1 MAPKL
6 PMGEADAW
14 STPLT
19 QQEAEYVWTVIGWAA
34 KKGIKL
40 DPVTLLSL
48 PKVSEGTAPIAEDY
62 QNRYAPTV
70 SLYYGLYNDKVQSN
84 GGKST
89 PEETI
94 AYYVYS
100 GKTAPEIVKIIK
112 DNPDVFPVVEGSKFE
127 RSTDYIDF
135 VGDLTQE
142 WQTYSRVFDEDSSQF
157 VTDPYAKLNL
167 PDETKT
173 YGPNAK
179 YATIPASVASA
190 AGGRQYKSTPRED
203 ALLLAMARAIDDKYI
218 IPGLQSEMRPP
229 VVTTTPGGQLATQR
243 PPVVF
248 SEEELKIG
256 RQRSQLAK
264 DFAARGLSGNYGL
277 GSGPIS
283 GAIPSGAQPGPSRPV
298 VTGAPRVVA
307 PAPKVTADTAEQMRQ
322 KALMS
327 KLNVTNQ
334 RGF

>member
-48 PKVSEGTAPIAEDY
+48 PKASEGTAPIAEDY

-70 SLYYGLYNDKVQSN
+70 SLYYGLYKDKVESN

-89 PEETI
+89 PEEAI

-100 GKTAPEIVKIIK
+100 GKTAPEIVKIIN
-112 DNPDVFPVVEGSKFE
+112 DNPNLFPVVQGSKFE

-142 WQTYSRVFDEDSSQF
+142 WQTYDRVYNEDSSQF

-167 PDETKT
+167 PDASKT
-173 YGPNAK
+173 YSANAK
-179 YATIPASVASA
+179 YATIPASVASVA
-190 AGGRQYKSTPRED
+190 AGRQYKSTPRED

-218 IPGLQSEMRPP
+218 IPGLKSEMRPP
-229 VVTTTPGGQLATQR
+229 VVTTTPGGQLSNQR

-248 SEEELKIG
+248 SEEELKISK
-256 RQRSQLAK
+256 QRSQLAK

-277 GSGPIS
+277 GSGPIA
-283 GAIPSGAQPGPSRPV
+283 GALPSQPGPSRPIV
-298 VTGAPRVVA
+298 SNTQAP
-307 PAPKVTADTAEQMRQ
+307 TATTNQQDMRQ
-322 KALMS
+322 RALIS